1 MLKTLL
7 TIKILILTIKILI
20 LTIKILILTIK
31 TLTLT
36 NILIKNVRNNIYI
49 F

>member
-1 MLKTLL
+1 MLKTL
-7 TIKILILTIKILI
+7 LTIKILI